1 MASVLLSKL
10 RRNLADLIDPEGERQ
25 QKPAVVAKSSQAVS
39 AQILYDRLRIL
50 VPAGH
55 DPSAK
60 PGQVNLISIARIK
73 DLLGGQWPHH
83 MVKADRIARNAI
95 ERYLLPGDIYARW
108 KDEGYIVVFATLDVY
123 QAQVKSKLI
132 GDEISKKLLGEEDS
146 DCADV
151 RGVEVQP
158 DGTVTFVEVPG
169 FEHLVASATRV
180 SADVA
185 EAEVPPLPAIA
196 SIAETEIPPRRAPPQ
211 NGDPLAD
218 ISFHYRPSW
227 DPTRG
232 VIAAYLCVPMLPDG
246 PGGARLR
253 EASMVLGDDSA
264 AIEKLDF
271 AVLDHVIGV
280 LDRLVRTKRRLLVTV
295 PVAFE
300 TLAGAAYR
308 RRYIDIL
315 RTKLAADAASLLVIE
330 LVDVPD
336 GVPQARLLEISSPLR
351 AHARAVIARLRPDTT
366 EFGQFA
372 GSRIAAVGCDLG
384 RASGS
389 ELAFMQQLS
398 RFSRGAT
405 KAGVATYLRGVRSLS
420 LAAAALG
427 AGFAHLDGD
436 AIALPVDQPQGIVE
450 FSLID
455 LYNAPFK
462 G

>member
-1 MASVLLSKL
+1 MASALLRKL
-10 RRNLADLIDPEGERQ
+10 RRNLADLIDPEGERPQ
-25 QKPAVVAKSSQAVS
+25 EPPAPAKSPQAVTPEL
-39 AQILYDRLRIL
+39 LYDRLRIL
-50 VPAGH
+50 VPAGR
-55 DPSAK
+55 DPASK
-60 PGQVNLISIARIK
+60 HGEVNLISIAQIK
-73 DLLGGQWPHH
+73 ERLGSQWPHYAI
-83 MVKADRIARNAI
+83 KADRIARNAI

-108 KDEGYIVVFATLDVY
+108 KDEGYIAVFATLDIH
-123 QAQVKSKLI
+123 QAQIKSKLI
-132 GDEISKKLLGEEDS
+132 GDEITKKLLGEEES
-146 DCADV
+146 DLADV
-151 RGVEVQP
+151 RAVEVQP
-158 DGTVTFVEVPG
+158 DGSVTFSDVPS
-169 FEHLVASATRV
+169 FDHLVAASANAATE
-180 SADVA
+180 A
-185 EAEVPPLPAIA
+185 EAEASALSAIA
-196 SIAETEIPPRRAPPQ
+196 PVIEAEPSPPGAPPRS
-211 NGDPLAD
+211 GDPLAD
-218 ISFHYRPSW
+218 ISFSYRPSW

-246 PGGARLR
+246 PGGARR
-253 EASMVLGDDSA
+253 RDASIVLADSA
-264 AIEKLDF
+264 SLAKLDF
-271 AVLDHVIGV
+271 AVLDNVLGV
-280 LDRLVRTKRRLLVTV
+280 LDRLVRAKRRLLVTV
-295 PVAFE
+295 PVTFE
-300 TLAGAAYR
+300 TLASAAHR
-308 RRYIDIL
+308 RHYIDIL
-315 RTKLAADAASLLVIE
+315 RTKVAADAAALLVIE
-330 LVDVPD
+330 LVSVPD

-351 AHARAVIARLRPDTT
+351 AQARAVIARLRPDTT

-420 LAAAALG
+420 LATAALG

>member
-1 MASVLLSKL
+1 MTSALIRKL
-10 RRNLADLIDPEGERQ
+10 RRNLADLIDPEGERPQ
-25 QKPAVVAKSSQAVS
+25 DAPAPAKSAQAVS
-39 AQILYDRLRIL
+39 AEMLYDRLRNL
-50 VPAGH
+50 VPAGR
-55 DPSAK
+55 DPTAK

-73 DLLGGQWPHH
+73 ARLGSQWPHH
-83 MVKADRIARNAI
+83 AIKADRIARNAI

-108 KDEGYIVVFATLDVY
+108 KDEGYIAVFATLDIH
-123 QAQVKSKLI
+123 QAQIKAKLI
-132 GDEISKKLLGEEDS
+132 GDEITEKLLGEEGS
-146 DCADV
+146 DLADV
-151 RGVEVQP
+151 RAVEVQP
-158 DGTVTFVEVPG
+158 DGSVTFSDVPS
-169 FEHLVASATRV
+169 FDHLVAV
-180 SADVA
+180 SANDSTEADA
-185 EAEVPPLPAIA
+185 ETRTLSAIGPAIDAEPLPLGAA
-196 SIAETEIPPRRAPPQ
+196 PRS
-211 NGDPLAD
+211 GDPLAD
-218 ISFHYRPSW
+218 ISFNYRPSW

-246 PGGARLR
+246 PGGARQR
-253 EASMVLGDDSA
+253 EASIVLADSA
-264 AIEKLDF
+264 ALANLDF

-280 LDRLVRTKRRLLVTV
+280 LDRLVRAKRRLLVTV
-295 PVAFE
+295 PVTFE
-300 TLAGAAYR
+300 TLASAAHR

-330 LVDVPD
+330 LVSVPD

-351 AHARAVIARLRPDTT
+351 AQARAVIARLRPDTT

-420 LAAAALG
+420 LATAALG